1 MLGGRWEHIPW
12 AALREPEQ
20 VWRDQPTFVI
30 GEFLMIAG
38 ALIAL
43 AHAYRHGRLHLLLWL
58 CSLIAGSANDA
69 FFMWIPIV
77 DNFWQAQASIMMSA
91 ADSPPIPHL
100 PPYWGRS

>member
-91 ADSPPIPHL
+91 APPPPGPPPL
-100 PPYWGRS
+100 PAGV